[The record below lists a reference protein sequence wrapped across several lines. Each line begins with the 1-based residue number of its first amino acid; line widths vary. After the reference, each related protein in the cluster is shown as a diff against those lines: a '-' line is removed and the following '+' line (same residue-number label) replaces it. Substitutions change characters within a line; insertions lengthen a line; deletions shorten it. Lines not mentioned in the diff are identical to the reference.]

1 MTINKGKIS
10 NILDGGNAV
19 TVTPY
24 QGGTVTPKLAV
35 PFFLI
40 GFLPIGT
47 AVAYLLFDDGTGII
61 LSRMDGAGSIPT
73 ANSETLNENGGD
85 S

>member
-1 MTINKGKIS
+1 MIVNKGKIS

-24 QGGTVTPKLAV
+24 QGGTVSPKLAV

-47 AVAYLLFDDGTGII
+47 PVAYILFDDGTGII
-61 LSRMDGAGSIPT
+61 LSRMDGAGRVAALSD
-73 ANSETLNENGGD
+73 EQMQNGGD

>member
-1 MTINKGKIS
+1 MIVNKGKIS
-10 NILDGGNAV
+10 NILDGGSAV

-24 QGGTVTPKLAV
+24 QGGTVSPKLAV

-47 AVAYLLFDDGTGII
+47 PVAYILFDDGTGII
-61 LSRMDGAGSIPT
+61 LSRMDGAGRVVVLSDEQT
-73 ANSETLNENGGD
+73 QNGGD

>member
-1 MTINKGKIS
+1 MIVSKGKIS
-10 NILDGGNAV
+10 NILDGGSAV

-24 QGGTVTPKLAV
+24 QGGTVSPKLAV

-47 AVAYLLFDDGTGII
+47 PVAYILFDDGTGII
-61 LSRMDGAGSIPT
+61 LSRMDGAGRVAALSDEQT
-73 ANSETLNENGGD
+73 QNGGD